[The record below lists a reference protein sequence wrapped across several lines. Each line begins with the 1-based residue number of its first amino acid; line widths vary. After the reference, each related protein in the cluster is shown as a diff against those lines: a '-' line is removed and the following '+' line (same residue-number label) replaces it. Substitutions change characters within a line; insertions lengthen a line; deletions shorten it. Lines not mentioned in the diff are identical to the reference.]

1 MASVSNLIPACRV
14 ICVGNARAAHTLLTL
29 LIAMLLAGCS
39 VSGALSALTP
49 GGAGMRAGV
58 PYGEHPRQR
67 LDVFLPEA
75 PASGVLIVF
84 FFGGS
89 WNRGSPEQIRFV
101 GKALAAR
108 GHVVVLPDYR
118 IYPEVRYPEFLQDSA
133 RAVRWAAEN
142 AYALG
147 ADPKRLVLAGH
158 SAGAYNAAMLALDRR
173 WLDEADVP
181 AGQHVAAFVGL
192 AGPYEFLPIKN
203 PEVQPV
209 FCHPDYPPGTQPITY
224 VGADSPP
231 AFLAVAPEDSLVDP
245 QRNSGQLAAAL
256 RAAGVDARYETYPR
270 TSHVLLVAAI
280 SYPLRWLAP
289 VLDDI
294 DAFVRDVV
302 QER

>member
-1 MASVSNLIPACRV
+1 MRTGLA
-14 ICVGNARAAHTLLTL
+14 LLT
-29 LIAMLLAGCS
+29 AMLLSGCS
-39 VSGALSALTP
+39 VGGALSALTP
-49 GGAGMRAGV
+49 GGAGMRTGV

-75 PASGVLIVF
+75 PASGALVVF

-108 GHVVVLPDYR
+108 GHVAVLPNYR
-118 IYPEVRYPEFLQDSA
+118 VYPEVRYPEFLTDSA
-133 RAVRWAAEN
+133 RAVRWALEN
-142 AYALG
+142 ATALG

-158 SAGAYNAAMLALDRR
+158 SAGAYNAAMLAFDRR
-173 WLDEADVP
+173 WLDEAGVP
-181 AGQHVAAFVGL
+181 ADQRVAAFVGL

-209 FCHPDYPPGTQPITY
+209 FFHPDYPPGTQP
-224 VGADSPP
+224 VAHAGADSPP
-231 AFLAVAPEDSLVDP
+231 AFLAVAPDDALVDP
-245 QRNSGQLAAAL
+245 QRNSGQLAATL

-270 TSHVLLVAAI
+270 TSHVLLVAAF

-289 VLDDI
+289 VLDDV
-294 DAFVRDVV
+294 DAFLREAVTAR
-302 QER
+302 